1 MPDYRRAWHPGGT
14 YFFTVNALVRH
25 NNDLFVRHI
34 NALRLA
40 VAKVK
45 RRFPFV
51 IHGWVVLP
59 DHMHCMIE
67 LPPGDMDSATRWR
80 QIKMIFSKSLPVT
93 EYRSTVRKQRG
104 ERGLWQRRYWENL
117 IRDDKDFAAH
127 LDCIHINP
135 VKHGLVTRVRDWPY
149 STFHRLVLNGVYAE
163 NWAGDIGND
172 TLPYDD

>member
-1 MPDYRRAWHPGGT
+1 
-14 YFFTVNALVRH
+14 VNALVRH

-67 LPPGDMDSATRWR
+67 LPPGDMDYATRWR

-93 EYRSTVRKQRG
+93 EYRSTARKQRG
-104 ERGLWQRRYWENL
+104 ERGLSQRRYWEYL

-127 LDCIHINP
+127 LDYIHINP

-149 STFHRLVLNGVYAE
+149 STFHRLVVDGVYAE
-163 NWAGDIGND
+163 NWAGDMGND